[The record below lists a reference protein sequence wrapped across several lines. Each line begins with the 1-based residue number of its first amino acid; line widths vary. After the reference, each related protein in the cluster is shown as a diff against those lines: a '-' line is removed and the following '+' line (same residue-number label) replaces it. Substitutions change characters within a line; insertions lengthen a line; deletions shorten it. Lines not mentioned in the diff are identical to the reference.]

1 MSRPP
6 VSLRTGLIAAL
17 VLSSLVVSAPNAS
30 AATITA
36 KSGDV
41 SATFTYSG
49 TFPQSRDPRLT
60 ITRAGNVLDNVA
72 ISSKWCGHQ
81 CWPDSVSPGH
91 SVLHVV
97 RLSQHG
103 PLDVVLDLYSG
114 GAHCC
119 TVEQVFSLD
128 VSSGRYRKFEFNFG
142 DPGTKLVPL
151 GKGGSD
157 LFLSADDSF
166 AYAFTDYAAS
176 GMPIEILSFSHNAFH
191 NVTRSFPKLIANDA
205 TQWRSAFDSAATSH
219 YQDTVGLAAAWAA
232 DEDMLGH
239 VSSVQKFLRLEQR
252 AGHLNSALSPI
263 EPSGQKFIV
272 ALQKFLGQHGY
283 AQ

>member
-1 MSRPP
+1 MSFQ
-6 VSLRTGLIAAL
+6 SGLIAAI
-17 VLSSLVVSAPNAS
+17 VLASLVVAAPDAS

-36 KSGDV
+36 TSGAV

-49 TFPQSRDPRLT
+49 TFPQSRDARLT
-60 ITRAGNVLDNVA
+60 ITRAGKVA
-72 ISSKWCGHQ
+72 DDVVVSSKWCGHQ
-81 CWPDSVSPGH
+81 CWPDLVSPEH

-97 RLSQHG
+97 RLSQQG
-103 PLDVVLDLYSG
+103 PLAVVLDLYSG

-128 VSSGRYRKFEFNFG
+128 ASSGRYEKFEYNFG
-142 DPGTKLVPL
+142 DPGTKLVAL

-205 TQWRSAFDSAATSH
+205 AQWRSAFDSAATSN

-239 VSSVQKFLRLEQR
+239 FSSVQKFLRLEQR

-272 ALQKFLGQHGY
+272 AVQKFLGQHGY

>member
-1 MSRPP
+1 MSFR
-6 VSLRTGLIAAL
+6 SGLIGAI
-17 VLSSLVVSAPNAS
+17 VLASLVVAPLDAS
-30 AATITA
+30 ATTITTT
-36 KSGDV
+36 SGDV

-49 TFPQSRDPRLT
+49 TFPQSRDARLT
-60 ITRAGNVLDNVA
+60 ITRAGKVMDDATV
-72 ISSKWCGHQ
+72 SSKWCGHQ
-81 CWPDSVSPGH
+81 CWPDSLSPGH

-128 VSSGRYRKFEFNFG
+128 ASSGRFEKFEYNFG

-151 GKGGSD
+151 GKGGID

-176 GMPIEILSFSHNAFH
+176 GMPIEILSFSHDALH
-191 NVTRSFPKLIANDA
+191 NVTRSFPKLIAKDA
-205 TQWRSAFDSAATSH
+205 AQRRSAFDSAATSH
-219 YQDTVGLAAAWAA
+219 YHDTVGLAAAWAA

-239 VSSVQKFLRLEQR
+239 FSSVQKFLRLEQR

-263 EPSGQKFIV
+263 EPGGQKFIV